1 MTLIGYPS
9 LPKFTQGY
17 SRLPKVAQGSPRIPN
32 VTLGYLR
39 MQFHKLAYSPTKL
52 HLVSLRL
59 PQERSKTDLIP
70 ALAPEVTD
78 TLLFKRQTESRS
90 HQSRASEI
98 LMMQRMT

>member
-9 LPKFTQGY
+9 VPKFTQGY

-39 MQFHKLAYSPTKL
+39 MQFHKLAYSPVKL

-70 ALAPEVTD
+70 ALAPEVTAHCYSSVK
-78 TLLFKRQTESRS
+78 LSLGAI
-90 HQSRASEI
+90 RAAP
-98 LMMQRMT
+98 RKY